1 MNHEEIETQREP
13 REEHGCPSVVA
24 LTSRLGLDGVGGV
37 KGEQTATADP
47 PWKKPQE
54 SIIQEAGSRAN
65 SGQSLVP
72 DLWKPPRIRRSSA
85 VRHEGD
91 LYMNLVS
98 NAFAD
103 HIVSRALSHTNH
115 HIVPPREHR
124 LNLWPLGR
132 SARLALPGRE
142 RPLPITK

>member
-1 MNHEEIETQREP
+1 MGAIRDETPHSQTDTMNREKIETQREP

-54 SIIQEAGSRAN
+54 SITQEAGSRAN

-72 DLWKPPRIRRSSA
+72 DLWKPPRIRRSPA
-85 VRHEGD
+85 VHK
-91 LYMNLVS
+91 
-98 NAFAD
+98 
-103 HIVSRALSHTNH
+103 T
-115 HIVPPREHR
+115 
-124 LNLWPLGR
+124 
-132 SARLALPGRE
+132 
-142 RPLPITK
+142 T

>member
-72 DLWKPPRIRRSSA
+72 DLWKPPRIRRSPA
-85 VRHEGD
+85 VRREGY
-91 LYMNLVS
+91 LYTNLVS
-98 NAFAD
+98 NTFVD
-103 HIVSRALSHTNH
+103 RIVSRALKHTNH
-115 HIVPPREHR
+115 RVVPSREHR
-124 LNLWPLGR
+124 LNLWPLGC